1 MQGVRQ
7 ASGQSVPIYT
17 LQSVSAAAALF
28 LWGPDEI
35 GGGGDLLE
43 KLGSLRDTGDEET
56 NNKAEKVIK

>member
-7 ASGQSVPIYT
+7 ASGRSVPIYT
-17 LQSVSAAAALF
+17 LQSVTAAAVLF
-28 LWGPDEI
+28 VCGPEEI